1 MNKLILFLL
10 IGTVLMEAVMF
21 FCRRWYA
28 FPVWKTALA
37 APILTAAG
45 VAGVKILFFIENGN
59 WSGLSF
65 YGAVLLVPVIFI
77 LVAKVLRLPYGE
89 LMDVCAPSEAAMLIV
104 MKIQCELTG
113 CCGGRFLY
121 LNKAGNLVYFP
132 SRMVELWN
140 AVVIMVV
147 LMFLMRK
154 TKNRGKIYPLFLLIY
169 GVSRFILNW
178 FRNTS
183 PFIWILPAGNF
194 WSLVAIGIGAVWLAM
209 LKKKSE

>member
-1 MNKLILFLL
+1 ML
-10 IGTVLMEAVMF
+10 

-37 APILTAAG
+37 APILTVAG

-65 YGAVLLVPVIFI
+65 YGAVLLVPVIFL

-89 LMDVCAPSEAAMLIV
+89 LMDFCAPAEAAMLVI
-104 MKIQCELTG
+104 MKIQCEMTG

-121 LNKAGNLVYFP
+121 FDKANNPVYFP
-132 SRMVELWN
+132 SRMAELCT
-140 AVVIMVV
+140 AIVIMVV
-147 LMFLMRK
+147 LMLLMRK
-154 TKNRGKIYPLFLLIY
+154 PKNRGKIYPLFLLIY

-178 FRNTS
+178 FRHTN

-194 WSLVAIGIGAVWLAM
+194 WSLVAIGIGAVWLAK
-209 LKKKSE
+209 LKRKSE